1 VDGLFLQCTSHDR
14 WTNGTF
20 LILADQMSLAVVY
33 ASVMSGSV
41 VDNVMVLTGILI
53 VSVVHLSGLL
63 VILLLGS
70 VVYKLVPCCFLLLG
84 QVHTKSR

>member
-1 VDGLFLQCTSHDR
+1 VDGLSLQYTSHGR

-41 VDNVMVLTGILI
+41 VDNVMVLT
-53 VSVVHLSGLL
+53 
-63 VILLLGS
+63 
-70 VVYKLVPCCFLLLG
+70 
-84 QVHTKSR
+84 

>member
-1 VDGLFLQCTSHDR
+1 VVGLFLQYTSHDR

-20 LILADQMSLAVVY
+20 LILADQISLAGVY

-53 VSVVHLSGLL
+53 V
-63 VILLLGS
+63 
-70 VVYKLVPCCFLLLG
+70 
-84 QVHTKSR
+84 